1 MTVQPPGT
9 RDPRI
14 IAEDVRHGTDYWSR
28 IRRRPRHE
36 GGIPWD
42 LGGKVLSR
50 EFFERREYP
59 IPATFAQFHR
69 VSEIDLSALP
79 TPCVLKPTFA
89 HTSAGVF
96 IIEARDDGYYDR
108 FRGRQVNLEQVHRE
122 MDRLYTQFGRNEE
135 QVNFV
140 AEEVVEDIGGAA
152 VPIDY
157 KFLMFYD
164 EVGLCIA
171 LDRSESP
178 TRIDYWSSDFVPLPP
193 GAVFHP
199 RADMYSLGQSEAPAF
214 MSELAELAVTISKS
228 IPIPMCRVDLYMTP
242 KGPMLGEITLLPGN
256 FYLEDTTV
264 MSAGL
269 SAHLGAMWGRAEQR
283 IAADF
288 GRYPVCDGRLSL
300 DALFNLSAGP
310 GPAHSN

>member
-1 MTVQPPGT
+1 MP
-9 RDPRI
+9 
-14 IAEDVRHGTDYWSR
+14 
-28 IRRRPRHE
+28 
-36 GGIPWD
+36 
-42 LGGKVLSR
+42 SR

-79 TPCVLKPTFA
+79 MPCVLKPTFA

-164 EVGLCIA
+164 EVGLCISV
-171 LDRSESP
+171 DRNVSP
-178 TRIDYWSSDFVPLPP
+178 MRFDYWSSDFVPLSPS
-193 GAVFHP
+193 AVFHARP
-199 RADMYSLGQSEAPAF
+199 DRSGRGGREAPAF
-214 MSELAELAVTISKS
+214 MSELAELAATISKS

-242 KGPMLGEITLLPGN
+242 GGPVLGEITLLPGN
-256 FYLEDTTV
+256 FYYEDDVV

-269 SAHLGAMWGRAEQR
+269 SSHLGAMWGRAEQR
-283 IAADF
+283 VAADF

-300 DALFNLSAGP
+300 DALFDLSAGQ
-310 GPAHSN
+310 GSGRSD